1 MDAIDDKTAGSND
14 IPFEQ
19 NTPESEYVASR
30 KKSVTALLIMA
41 ILTFL
46 AMAAALSLGAI
57 DIPLFD
63 TIKILLNKVTGG
75 LFGPPSEDYYNSII
89 LKIRMPRI
97 LLCMLTGFSL
107 GIAGAVMQGLL
118 RNPLVSPFT
127 LGVSTAASFGAAL
140 AIVFGT
146 SLFGSSVYYTSFT
159 LLGQT
164 LTINEMSKTIMA
176 FVVGLASIGIV
187 LGLTRRSAVSRSTLI
202 LSGVIISYIFQAG
215 IMMLK
220 YVSDDDQLRD
230 ITLWMMGG
238 LSGATWGTLIIIIP
252 VVVLCGIYLEKIAID
267 INALSSGDD
276 IASNLGVNVAKLR
289 RNGLLTCTLMTC
301 VCIAFTGTIGFVG
314 LMSPHICR
322 RIFGNDA
329 RILFPASA
337 LFGALL
343 LLVSDL
349 FSRLIMR
356 PAEWPVG
363 IIMYVIGGIFFIYL
377 VFGKKLGRSD
387 E

>member
-1 MDAIDDKTAGSND
+1 MDDVDKATTAADEAVFESGS
-14 IPFEQ
+14 
-19 NTPESEYVASR
+19 PESEYVASR
-30 KKSVTALLIMA
+30 KKSVTILASMFIM
-41 ILTFL
+41 LFF

-57 DIPLFD
+57 DIPLLD

-75 LFGPPSEDYYNSII
+75 LFGDPSEDYYTSII

-97 LLCMLTGFSL
+97 LLCMLTGMSL
-107 GIAGAVMQGLL
+107 GLAGAVMQGLL

-146 SLFGSSVYYTSFT
+146 SIFGTSIYYTSFHI
-159 LLGQT
+159 LGQT
-164 LTINEMSKTIMA
+164 LTIDDLSKTIMA
-176 FVVGLASIGIV
+176 FTVGLLSIGIV
-187 LGLTRRSAVSRSTLI
+187 LGLTRRSSVSRSTLI

-220 YVSDDDQLRD
+220 YVSDDSQLRD

-252 VVVLCGIYLEKIAID
+252 IVVVCGIYLEKIAID

-289 RNGLLTCTLMTC
+289 RNGLLVCTLMTC
-301 VCIAFTGTIGFVG
+301 TCIAFTGTIGFVG

-322 RIFGNDA
+322 RIIGNDA

-337 LFGALL
+337 LFGSLL
-343 LLVSDL
+343 LLISDL
-349 FSRLIMR
+349 FSRLVMR

-363 IIMYVIGGIFFIYL
+363 IIMYIIGGAFFIYL

>member
-1 MDAIDDKTAGSND
+1 MTENTEHDPETQDVV
-14 IPFEQ
+14 FE
-19 NTPESEYVASR
+19 NGTPESEYITSR
-30 KKSVTALLIMA
+30 RKGVSILLIMA
-41 ILTFL
+41 VITFF

-57 DIPLFD
+57 DIPLWD
-63 TIKILLNKVTGG
+63 TIKILLNKVLGG
-75 LFGPPSEDYYNSII
+75 ILGSPSEDYYTNII

-97 LLCMLTGFSL
+97 LMCLLTGLSL
-107 GIAGAVMQGLL
+107 GLAGAVMQGLL

-146 SLFGSSVYYTSFT
+146 SIFGTTVYYTSFT

-164 LTINEMSKTIMA
+164 ITVDEISKTIMA
-176 FVVGLASIGIV
+176 FTIGLASIGIV
-187 LGLTRRSAVSRSTLI
+187 LGLTRRSSVSRSTLI

-220 YVSDDDQLRD
+220 YLSDDNQLRD
-230 ITLWMMGG
+230 ITMWMMGG

-252 VVVLCGIYLEKIAID
+252 IVVISAIYLEKIAID

-289 RNGLLTCTLMTC
+289 RNGLLVSTLMTC
-301 VCIAFTGTIGFVG
+301 TCIAFTGTIGFVG
-314 LMSPHICR
+314 LMAPHICR
-322 RIFGNDA
+322 RIVGNDA
-329 RILFPASA
+329 RILFPASG
-337 LFGALL
+337 LFGAAL

-363 IIMYVIGGIFFIYL
+363 IIMYVIGGTFFIYL

>member
-1 MDAIDDKTAGSND
+1 MSSTNREIDAESDQRFESGS
-14 IPFEQ
+14 
-19 NTPESEYVASR
+19 PESDYVASR
-30 KKSVTALLIMA
+30 KKSVSILLIMFL
-41 ILTFL
+41 LTFL

-57 DIPLFD
+57 DIPLLD

-75 LFGPPSEDYYNSII
+75 LFGPPSQDYYPSVIF
-89 LKIRMPRI
+89 KIRMPRI
-97 LLCMLTGFSL
+97 VLCILTGISL
-107 GIAGAVMQGLL
+107 GMAGAVMQGLL

-140 AIVFGT
+140 AIVCGT
-146 SLFGSSVYYTSFT
+146 SIFGATVYYSSFT
-159 LLGQT
+159 ILGQT
-164 LTINEMSKTIMA
+164 ITIDELSKTIMA
-176 FVVGLASIGIV
+176 FAIGLASIGIV
-187 LGLTRRSAVSRSTLI
+187 LGLTRRSSVSRSTLI

-220 YVSDDDQLRD
+220 YVSSDDQLRD

-238 LSGATWGTLIIIIP
+238 LSGATWGTLLLILPAVI
-252 VVVLCGIYLEKIAID
+252 LCGIYLEKIAID

-301 VCIAFTGTIGFVG
+301 ICIAFTGTIGFVG

-322 RIFGNDA
+322 RIIGNDA

-349 FSRLIMR
+349 FSRMIMR

-363 IIMYVIGGIFFIYL
+363 IIMYVIGGAFFIYL

>member
-1 MDAIDDKTAGSND
+1 MTDTEETAAKDPVEVFKEGS
-14 IPFEQ
+14 
-19 NTPESEYVASR
+19 PESYYMASR
-30 KKSVTALLIMA
+30 RKSVSILLVMG

-46 AMAAALSLGAI
+46 AMAAALSLGAV
-57 DIPLFD
+57 DIPFTD

-75 LFGPPSEDYYNSII
+75 LFGDPSEDYYPSII
-89 LKIRMPRI
+89 FKIRMPRI
-97 LLCMLTGFSL
+97 VLCILTGLSL
-107 GIAGAVMQGLL
+107 GVAGAVMQGLL

-127 LGVSTAASFGAAL
+127 LGVSTAAAFGAAL

-146 SLFGSSVYYTSFT
+146 TIFGTTLYYTSFSIM
-159 LLGQT
+159 GQT
-164 LTINEMSKTIMA
+164 ITIDEMSKTIMA
-176 FVVGLASIGIV
+176 FIIGLGSIGIV
-187 LGLTRRSAVSRSTLI
+187 LGLTRRSSVSRSTLI

-215 IMMLK
+215 IMLLK
-220 YVSDDDQLRD
+220 YLSNDNQLRD

-252 VVVLCGIYLEKIAID
+252 IVVLCGIYLEKIAID

-276 IASNLGVNVAKLR
+276 IASNLGVNVSKLR
-289 RNGLLTCTLMTC
+289 RNGLIVCTLMTC

-322 RIFGNDA
+322 RIVGNDA

-363 IIMYVIGGIFFIYL
+363 IIMYIIGGAFFMYL
-377 VFGKKLGRSD
+377 VFGKKLGRS
-387 E
+387 EE

>member
-1 MDAIDDKTAGSND
+1 MFKEGS
-14 IPFEQ
+14 
-19 NTPESEYVASR
+19 PESYYMASR
-30 KKSVTALLIMA
+30 RKSVSILLVMG

-46 AMAAALSLGAI
+46 AMAAALSLGAV
-57 DIPLFD
+57 DIPFTD

-75 LFGPPSEDYYNSII
+75 LFGDSSEDYYPSII
-89 LKIRMPRI
+89 FKIRMPRI
-97 LLCMLTGFSL
+97 VLCILTGLSL
-107 GIAGAVMQGLL
+107 GVAGAVMQGLL

-127 LGVSTAASFGAAL
+127 LGVSTAAAFGAAL

-146 SLFGSSVYYTSFT
+146 TIFGTTLYYTSFSIM
-159 LLGQT
+159 GQT
-164 LTINEMSKTIMA
+164 ITIDEMSKTIMA
-176 FVVGLASIGIV
+176 FIIGLGSIGIV
-187 LGLTRRSAVSRSTLI
+187 LGLTRRSSVSRSTLI

-215 IMMLK
+215 IMLLK
-220 YVSDDDQLRD
+220 YLSNDNQLRD

-252 VVVLCGIYLEKIAID
+252 IVVLCGIYLEKIAID

-276 IASNLGVNVAKLR
+276 IASNLGVNVSKLR
-289 RNGLLTCTLMTC
+289 RNGLIVCTLMTC

-322 RIFGNDA
+322 RIVGNDA

-363 IIMYVIGGIFFIYL
+363 IIMYIIGGAFFMYL
-377 VFGKKLGRSD
+377 VFGKKLGRS
-387 E
+387 EE